1 MDGDGDLDAVTARF
15 HNSKI
20 NSWLKEIKKT
30 VKTINFVTAVEEQN
44 FLWLENPGQVV
55 PGINIDHIS
64 HAGREYCN
72 LAYWH

>member
-1 MDGDGDLDAVTARF
+1 MTQR
-15 HNSKI
+15 NK
-20 NSWLKEIKKT
+20 KKT
-30 VKTINFVTAVEEQN
+30 VNKINFVTAVEEQN